1 MRIFFAIPFIFFISL
16 LSSPSWSET
25 VSRDDLVER
34 NDLFYKK
41 FTDVPFTGEVKGLWV
56 GELKEGKKDG
66 LWLLYQQNGQLGTK
80 AVYKN
85 GLRNGLFEDYFSNGC
100 LGTKGNYKDGRF
112 DGVWSYYS
120 NECVLRMTETWK
132 DGVFLQ

>member
-1 MRIFFAIPFIFFISL
+1 M
-16 LSSPSWSET
+16 
-25 VSRDDLVER
+25 
-34 NDLFYKK
+34 
-41 FTDVPFTGEVKGLWV
+41 
-56 GELKEGKKDG
+56 
-66 LWLLYQQNGQLGTK
+66 
-80 AVYKN
+80 YKN

-132 DGVFLQ
+132 DGVFLQQKK

>member
-1 MRIFFAIPFIFFISL
+1 M
-16 LSSPSWSET
+16 
-25 VSRDDLVER
+25 VER

-132 DGVFLQ
+132 DGVFLQQKK